1 MRKGV
6 REMEER
12 KTIAKIVDDETGEI
26 LGDIKEGD
34 RIVSPKDE
42 ND

>member
-1 MRKGV
+1 M

-34 RIVSPKDE
+34 KIVSPKDE

>member
-1 MRKGV
+1 M

-12 KTIAKIVDDETGEI
+12 KTIAKIVDEETGEI
-26 LGDIKEGD
+26 LGDIREGD

-42 ND
+42 DD